1 MKIVTIGGGTGQFTL
16 LSALKEL
23 NVDLTAIVSMV
34 DSGGSTGRLRDELGT
49 LPPGDV
55 LKCLLALS
63 PYKDARNILQ
73 ARFRYSERLRDHNAG
88 NMLLVFLSE
97 YLHGNFPE
105 AVEAM
110 SEILNVKGTV
120 LPSTTSKATLVAILE
135 NNDRIFGE
143 SEIDVVRGRRESRI
157 KETYLVP
164 HNAKMQVYPRSV
176 EAIMNADY
184 IIIGPGD
191 LYTSITPN
199 LLLPELKKAVTDSPA
214 QVVYLS
220 NIMTKNGETNNFNV
234 SDFLRV
240 LESYLGAKVNMVV
253 ANNRR
258 PSGEIL
264 QKYAAENSQ
273 FVEFDLQSDNER
285 TYHTTDLITEH
296 ELVRHDIG
304 KLTNL
309 FRNILGL

>member
-16 LSALKEL
+16 LSALKAL
-23 NVDLTAIVSMV
+23 NVELTAIVSMV
-34 DSGGSTGRLRDELGT
+34 DSGGSTGRLRDELGV

-63 PYKDARNILQ
+63 PYKDARAILQ
-73 ARFRYSERLRDHNAG
+73 TRFRYSERLRDHNAG

-120 LPSTTSKATLVAILE
+120 LPSTTSKATLVATLE
-135 NNDRIFGE
+135 NGERIFGE
-143 SEIDVVRGRRESRI
+143 SEIDVVRGRRDSRI

-164 HNAKMQVYPRSV
+164 HSARMKVDPRAV

-199 LLLPELKKAVTDSPA
+199 LLLPELKQAVSDSPA
-214 QVVYLS
+214 QVVYLT
-220 NIMTKNGETNNFNV
+220 NVMTKNGETNHFKA

-240 LESYLGAKVNMVV
+240 LESYLDSKVDIVV

-258 PSGEIL
+258 PDEEIL
-264 QKYAAENSQ
+264 RKYAGENSD
-273 FVEFDLQSDNER
+273 FVEFDLQTDQNR
-285 TYHTTDLITEH
+285 TYYVVDLITEH
-296 ELVRHDIG
+296 ELVRHDVK

-309 FRNILGL
+309 FKNILGL

>member
-1 MKIVTIGGGTGQFTL
+1 
-16 LSALKEL
+16 
-23 NVDLTAIVSMV
+23 MV